1 MYYRDCWHIVSRYLF
16 KRLGQIWDIS
26 FSYHSSLIKE
36 FYNQK
41 TFIIHAGLL
50 HQAFAHCEK
59 FPTAA
64 SRRSMDRV
72 SVPLWLF
79 CLSAQL
85 FVIDLVGFYL
95 TNYLIKHTL
104 IVGRS
109 ERNFKNLFMK
119 QISYEVLAI
128 FSNCYSSLNGR
139 LNMHYSP
146 VRH

>member
-1 MYYRDCWHIVSRYLF
+1 MYYRGCWHIVCRYLF
-16 KRLGQIWDIS
+16 KRYSHLRTIS
-26 FSYHSSLIKE
+26 CSYRSSLIKE
-36 FYNQK
+36 FYNPK
-41 TFIIHAGLL
+41 TFIIHAVLL

-109 ERNFKNLFMK
+109 KRNFKNLFMK

-128 FSNCYSSLNGR
+128 FSNCYSSPNGR
-139 LNMHYSP
+139 LNMYYSP